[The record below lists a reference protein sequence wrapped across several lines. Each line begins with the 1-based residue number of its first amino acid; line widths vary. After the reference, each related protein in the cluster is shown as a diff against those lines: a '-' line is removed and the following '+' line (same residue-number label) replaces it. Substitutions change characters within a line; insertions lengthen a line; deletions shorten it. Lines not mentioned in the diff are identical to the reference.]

1 MNYIAFFDVDGTLCT
16 SSGDVL
22 PSTVTAIQDFRK
34 EGNLAYICT
43 GRSKPE
49 ILDSILAIGFDG
61 IIGAGGGY
69 VTVGDEVLIHQT
81 MPEPMVL
88 DIISYFKAHD
98 IGYYLESNDGL
109 FASENCERKITE
121 AIETIA
127 QETNVPA
134 APLLEKMTWFVELVN
149 QFEEIPIDYGN
160 VNKISFINNTVPF
173 LDIEHRYGEEFH
185 MYQSTVALFGP
196 ESGEIAVR
204 GINKKT
210 AIDFVLETLNVD
222 KAHALAFGDGDNDL
236 AMFDAVGY
244 TVAMANATER
254 LKAAAHEI
262 TADADED
269 GIALSMQK
277 KLWEKTGA

>member
-1 MNYIAFFDVDGTLCT
+1 MTYIAFFDVDGTLCT

-22 PSTVTAIQDFRK
+22 PSTVEAIQAFRK
-34 EGNLAYICT
+34 AGNLAYICT

-69 VTVGDEVLIHQT
+69 VTIEDDVLIHQT
-81 MPEPMVL
+81 MPKPMVL
-88 DIISYFKAHD
+88 DMIRYFDQHD

-121 AIETIA
+121 SITKIA
-127 QETNVPA
+127 KDTNVEVE
-134 APLLEKMTWFVELVN
+134 PLLEKMTWFVELVK
-149 QFEEIPIDYGN
+149 QFEDIVIDYGN

-173 LDIEHRYGEEFH
+173 LEIERRYGEEFH

-204 GINKKT
+204 GVNKKT
-210 AIDFVLETLNVD
+210 AIDFVLETLNIP
-222 KAHALAFGDGDNDL
+222 KKHAIAFGDGDNDL

-244 TVAMANATER
+244 KVAMDNATPR
-254 LKAAAHEI
+254 LKAAANEV

-269 GIALSMQK
+269 GIAKSMAK
-277 KLWEKTGA
+277 KLWEQQ

>member
-1 MNYIAFFDVDGTLCT
+1 MTYIAFFDVDGTLCT

-22 PSTVTAIQDFRK
+22 PSTVEAIQAFRK
-34 EGNLAYICT
+34 AGNLAYICT

-69 VTVGDEVLIHQT
+69 VTIEDDVLIHQT

-88 DIISYFKAHD
+88 DMIRYFDQHD

-121 AIETIA
+121 SITKIA
-127 QETNVPA
+127 KETNVEVE
-134 APLLEKMTWFVELVN
+134 PLLEKMTWFVELVK
-149 QFEEIPIDYGN
+149 QFDDIVIDYGN

-173 LDIEHRYGEEFH
+173 IEIEQRYGEEFH

-204 GINKKT
+204 GVNKKT
-210 AIDFVLETLNVD
+210 AIDFVLETLNIP
-222 KAHALAFGDGDNDL
+222 KEHALAFGDGDNDL

-244 TVAMANATER
+244 TVAMDNATPR
-254 LKAAAHEI
+254 LKAAANEV
-262 TADADED
+262 TANADED
-269 GIALSMQK
+269 GIAKSMAK
-277 KLWEKTGA
+277 KLWKQQ